1 MRGKFTR
8 DPTGLYVSRK
18 YIVTRYNNV
27 QLSASNE
34 PTKIFLYRLHA
45 TVPGR
50 GFGGSALARLKIISE
65 RTGRRIELFSV
76 ADFPKDQRRL
86 DLFYQKHGFV
96 AQHDSLNHKVFV
108 YKPSTKIY
116 ESNSH

>member
-34 PTKIFLYRLHA
+34 PTKIFLYRLC
-45 TVPGR
+45 TIVQGR
-50 GFGGSALARLKIISE
+50 GVGGRALERLKIIAD

-76 ADFPKDQRRL
+76 ADFPKDQSRL

-96 AQHDSLNHKVFV
+96 AKHDSMNHKVFV

-116 ESNSH
+116 EPHSH